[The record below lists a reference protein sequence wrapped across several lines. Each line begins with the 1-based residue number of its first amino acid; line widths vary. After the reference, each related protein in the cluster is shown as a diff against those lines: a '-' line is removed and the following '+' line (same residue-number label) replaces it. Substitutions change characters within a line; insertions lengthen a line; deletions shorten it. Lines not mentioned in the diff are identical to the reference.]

1 MGHAPPDLPGQYQIQ
16 RFPPGVVVHTW
27 TEGSNPAA
35 PGASHKNAI
44 TAADLD
50 WTAQRSKLY
59 NELKGWKCL
68 LPSNGYA
75 ATLIFWAGK
84 ARLFCGTFEVA
95 LRGIVLLDRP
105 AFMVAVT
112 QLANTKAADGGPW
125 QARATTHRHT
135 LGYGLVFMPA

>member
-1 MGHAPPDLPGQYQIQ
+1 MPRRTCRANIKSNDFPLASWFTLGPRVRIRLAP
-16 RFPPGVVVHTW
+16 
-27 TEGSNPAA
+27 A
-35 PGASHKNAI
+35 ASHKNAI

-105 AFMVAVT
+105 AFVVAVT